1 VIPYCICSE
10 NRAWVLLGRE
20 RADAGWHGSRKW
32 SAFAGSSLPD
42 EAAWETASREYW
54 EESLGVVDPAS
65 GRWSSQAN
73 NHMRDALREGDFDI
87 SIFMRFHTRMRGR
100 AKTHLT
106 YVKRVPF
113 SPLLSQRFSILRD
126 VATRLRSAQRSIDA
140 ALKSLPD
147 TPPFFRPGTALSLR
161 GQSVTVAAVHSVE
174 LCADGATVTV
184 SLSVVEAVEAAGER
198 QTIVHGLEPRLRAP
212 VALYKQIHSLREQL
226 TSFVQSLPRELGDL
240 PAMDVQFDATGTVC
254 SVRAKEEFLEKEC
267 VRLWSVDA
275 LRGIITRP
283 DVAKRVFRH
292 SFIPALNVALE
303 YIDRARPRSS
313 P

>member
-10 NRAWVLLGRE
+10 DRAWVLLGRE
-20 RADAGWHGSRKW
+20 RMDAGWHGSRKW
-32 SAFAGSSLPD
+32 SAFAGSAFAD

-54 EESLGVVDPAS
+54 EESLGVVDPAK
-65 GRWSSQAN
+65 GRWSPKAN
-73 NHMRDALREGDFDI
+73 NHMHDALRDGDFDI
-87 SIFMRFHTRMRGR
+87 SIFMRFHARARGN

-113 SPLLSQRFSILRD
+113 SPLLSRRFSIIRD

-140 ALKSLPD
+140 ALKTLPD
-147 TPPFFRPGTALSLR
+147 VPPFLRPGTTLSLWE
-161 GQSVTVAAVHSVE
+161 QSVSVTVVHGVE
-174 LCADGATVTV
+174 LWADGATVTV
-184 SLSVVEAVEAAGER
+184 SFSVAEAEGER
-198 QTIVHGLEPRLRAP
+198 QTIVYSLEPGLRAP
-212 VALYKQIHSLREQL
+212 VALYKQIHSLREQM
-226 TSFVQSLPRELGDL
+226 TAFVHSLPRALRDL
-240 PAMDVQFDATGTVC
+240 PAMDVEFDANGTVC
-254 SVRAKEEFLEKEC
+254 DVRSKEEFLEKEC
-267 VRLWSVDA
+267 VRLWPVDA

-303 YIDRARPRSS
+303 HIGRARPRSA